1 MKESYHSLYR
11 TMGLNIMYY
20 RNLRDFSQDELGA
33 MVDKDQ
39 SHISKIERGSVGI
52 SLDTLFDI
60 AKALNVDPY
69 LLLKP
74 KE

>member
-1 MKESYHSLYR
+1 MKLVYHGLYR
-11 TMGLNIMYY
+11 TVGLNIMYY
-20 RNLRDFSQDELGA
+20 RNLRDLSQDELGA
-33 MVDKDQ
+33 MIDKDQ

-60 AKALNVDPY
+60 AGALHVDPY